1 MVYFLGEYV
10 AFPEEAYP
18 SSQCHCGHRSVL
30 KSFILWNSW
39 VLWFLQCS
47 VVLTLSR
54 KSQDTKL
61 ALMTLSGLS
70 SASYFCCV
78 CYAVPT
84 PFTLS
89 TIATPPPTPT
99 LAQLPRPPASYFF
112 PLNASAHGHMTN

>member
-47 VVLTLSR
+47 VVLTLSH

-84 PFTLS
+84 LSARAYDKLAYRDVCLFELTAINVSTLNS
-89 TIATPPPTPT
+89 W
-99 LAQLPRPPASYFF
+99 
-112 PLNASAHGHMTN
+112 